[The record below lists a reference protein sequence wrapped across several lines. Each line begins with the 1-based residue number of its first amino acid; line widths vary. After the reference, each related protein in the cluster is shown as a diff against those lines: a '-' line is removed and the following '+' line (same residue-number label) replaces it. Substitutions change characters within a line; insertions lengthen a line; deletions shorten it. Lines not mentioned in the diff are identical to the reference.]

1 MIASRATMDSVILV
15 IIINIHT
22 VNGYWQ
28 EVQIAMKIYSLSVIS
43 TLSLKELISR
53 LLDLFKMK
61 IWDHF
66 STLLYKLLR
75 LTNGIKF
82 MKKKLLTKCTFQPRA

>member
-1 MIASRATMDSVILV
+1 MDSVILV

-28 EVQIAMKIYSLSVIS
+28 EVQIAMKIYSMSVIS
-43 TLSLKELISR
+43 TLSLKELISG

-82 MKKKLLTKCTFQPRA
+82 MKKKKLLTKCTFQPRV

>member
-28 EVQIAMKIYSLSVIS
+28 EVQIAMKIYSMSVIS
-43 TLSLKELISR
+43 TLSLKELISG

-82 MKKKLLTKCTFQPRA
+82 MKKRSS